1 MPKIVPG
8 YHITT
13 AAQMRAIEQRAVDEG
28 ETWAGL
34 MAEAS
39 RGIADVAL
47 GIIAKQANPAILVLV
62 GAGNNGGDALV
73 IARHI
78 KEAGFPVSCYLY
90 KRKPQAD
97 DWPFAAAQ
105 AEAIPMIFAAD
116 DSQNQQLQ
124 QLLQIS
130 TFVIDGLFGIGLSR
144 PLAAD
149 VAQLIDLVNAS
160 NVPILAVDLPS
171 GLDADN
177 GKIWGTMINAT
188 YTVAAG
194 LTKRGHHLYPGAAQ
208 VGKLAIAP
216 FTLPDSMEEPMTT
229 TELNLATIRSLV
241 PARPVDGHKDT
252 FGRVMVVAGSYLYP
266 GAAWLSATAAARS
279 GAGVVTLACPRSIY
293 GSTAAHLHEVT
304 YLPLPEVEPGE
315 LTEAA
320 AKLVHE
326 KLAKYKA
333 LLVGPGLGTET
344 GTGDFLRSLI
354 GLASSKRRLGVG
366 FLGSS
371 EFEIPAK
378 RKGGVGFGLAAR
390 PKEEAKVEEEG
401 PVLLPPLVID
411 ADGLNILATIEN
423 WQEKLRGQPVVLT
436 PHIGEMARLLGEEKL
451 GEDHPQI
458 ALEAAARWGVTV
470 VLKSA
475 HTIIASPD
483 GSLALHGL
491 ANPALATAGSGDI
504 LAGLTAGLLAQGL
517 APFEAAQLAVGVH
530 GVAGALVREELGER
544 GTIASDI
551 LNRLP
556 LAWRK
561 LTEGGKQ

>member
-13 AAQMRAIEQRAVDEG
+13 SAQIRAIEQRAVDQG
-28 ETWAGL
+28 ATWPGL
-34 MAEAS
+34 MAEVAQAM
-39 RGIADVAL
+39 ADVAL
-47 GIIAKQANPAILVLV
+47 AIIAKQLQPAVLVLV

-78 KEAGFPVSCYLY
+78 KEAGYPISCYLY

-105 AEAIPMIFAAD
+105 GEAIPLLFATND
-116 DSQNQQLQ
+116 PENQELQ
-124 QLLQIS
+124 HLLRSS

-149 VAQLIDLVNAS
+149 VAQIISLVNAS
-160 NVPILAVDLPS
+160 KVPVLAVDVPS
-171 GLDADN
+171 GLDADT
-177 GKIWGTMINAT
+177 GKIWGTIINAS
-188 YTVAAG
+188 YTLAAG
-194 LTKRGHHLYPGAAQ
+194 LTKRGHHLYPGAAY
-208 VGKLAIAP
+208 VGKLGIAA

-333 LLVGPGLGTET
+333 LLVGPGLGTES
-344 GTGDFLRSLI
+344 GTGDFLRALI

-366 FLGSS
+366 FLGSN
-371 EFEIPAK
+371 ELEIPAK

-390 PKEEAKVEEEG
+390 PKEEAKAEEDG
-401 PVLLPPLVID
+401 PIVLPPLVID

-423 WQEKLRGQPVVLT
+423 WQEKLRDQPVVLT
-436 PHIGEMARLLGEEKL
+436 PHIGEMARLLGEETL